1 MVSLT
6 SEYEVFPA
14 ALAARTRSP
23 TLTSAIALMSPDSSW
38 TVSVPAKQ
46 LLSIGAYAGA
56 EVGNEVLVSVAMAP
70 ADATKPSVAPTV
82 FRELVRVGAELVREV
97 VTDSLLAAVETE

>member
-1 MVSLT
+1 MSLT
-6 SEYEVFPA
+6 SEYEVVPA
-14 ALAARTRSP
+14 ALADRTRSP

-46 LLSIGAYAGA
+46 LWSIGAYAGA
-56 EVGNEVLVSVAMAP
+56 EVGYEVLVSAARTP

-82 FRELVRVGAELVREV
+82 LSELVRVGAELVREV
-97 VTDSLLAAVETE
+97 VTESLLAEVETV